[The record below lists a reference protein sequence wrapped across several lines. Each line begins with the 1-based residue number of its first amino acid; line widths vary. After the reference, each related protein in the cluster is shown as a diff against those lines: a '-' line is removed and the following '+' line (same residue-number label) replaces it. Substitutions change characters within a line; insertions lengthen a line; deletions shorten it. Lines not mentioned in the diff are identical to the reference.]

1 MSVNGINHSAPLVSP
16 AAVGRTDVNRNAP
29 RDQAGMA
36 RSADG
41 RVRSESV
48 STLKSQQPL
57 TGAAAPTQAAV
68 PPEAPAGTDPT
79 LWSVLTTE
87 ERNFFAK
94 TAALGPLTYSRIKAA
109 STSNTA
115 PPSRG
120 VRLDVRV

>member
-1 MSVNGINHSAPLVSP
+1 MSVNGLNHSAPLVNP
-16 AAVGRTDVNRNAP
+16 ATASRTDVNLGAP
-29 RDQAGMA
+29 QDQVGIA
-36 RSADG
+36 RPADD
-41 RVRSESV
+41 RVRSKPV
-48 STLKSQQPL
+48 PGLKPQPPL
-57 TGAAAPTQAAV
+57 TGAAAQTQAAV

-109 STSNTA
+109 SPSNTA

-120 VRLDVRV
+120 VRLDVRA